1 MELTS
6 PWEVL
11 VDKGEKTFSDV
22 GFDCLAIWWIEPYN
36 IALSFAAFI
45 PIIRFWGV
53 EFQFMFVSVLYED
66 ILIFTFS
73 FIEHLLRRR
82 ERRKSCFYGDRQL
95 FDDTWWMIRV
105 GVDIIYFVT
114 WFPVRFESPVV

>member
-1 MELTS
+1 MTTDDCSNVRHASVTDFYRITIENFVELTS

-53 EFQFMFVSVLYED
+53 EFQFMFVSVLYDRTSASTTRETKV
-66 ILIFTFS
+66 L
-73 FIEHLLRRR
+73 LLRR
-82 ERRKSCFYGDRQL
+82 SA
-95 FDDTWWMIRV
+95 
-105 GVDIIYFVT
+105 
-114 WFPVRFESPVV
+114 VV